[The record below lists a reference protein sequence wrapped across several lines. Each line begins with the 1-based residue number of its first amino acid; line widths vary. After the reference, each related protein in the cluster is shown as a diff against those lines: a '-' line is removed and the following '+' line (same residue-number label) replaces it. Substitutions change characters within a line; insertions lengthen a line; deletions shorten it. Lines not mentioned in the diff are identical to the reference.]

1 MKVITGWRTKMF
13 YISLSSYGYKEV
25 KSAVEQVILAL
36 MRGNKEAKIDCIT
49 NTFFKLDTIDD
60 MYLEVYL
67 CDIEGHM
74 ISSDKFSMYVC
85 DINTDKL
92 TAIIMSMM
100 AEYMQ
105 YLYVDTL
112 RYYGRMEA

>member
-1 MKVITGWRTKMF
+1 MF
-13 YISLSSYGYKEV
+13 YISLSSYDYKEV
-25 KSAVEQVILAL
+25 KSSVEQCILAL
-36 MRGNKEAKIDCIT
+36 MRGNKECKVDCIT

-74 ISSDKFSMYVC
+74 ISDDKFSMYLC
-85 DINTDKL
+85 DIATDKI

-100 AEYMQ
+100 AQYMQ
-105 YLYVDTL
+105 ALYVDTL
-112 RYYGRMEA
+112 KYYGRMEA